1 MDKLV
6 KIIGVQFEKFI
17 KRSIFLSQNPVEL
30 RISQI

>member
-17 KRSIFLSQNPVEL
+17 KRSIFLGQNPEEL